1 MMLTIS
7 TEHNEA
13 RLGGTLAFLDAGAGA
28 ARIRIYDGIRPATNN
43 GTITDQ
49 VLLVELPLDKPSG
62 TLAAGVLSLAASTL
76 PLIVNTGQASWARIV
91 NGDGVQAIDCDV
103 SDETGSAPIK
113 LQTTT
118 LYAGGRAVLTSG
130 TLG

>member
-13 RLGGTLAFLDAGAGA
+13 RLGGTLGFLDSGTSV
-28 ARIRIYDGIRPATNN
+28 ARIRIYDGTRPAANN
-43 GTITDQ
+43 GAVTDQ
-49 VLLVELPLDKPSG
+49 LLLVELPLDKPCGALASG
-62 TLAAGVLSLAASTL
+62 ALTLAASTL
-76 PLIVNTGQASWARIV
+76 PLVENTGVAAWARIV

-103 SDETGSAPIK
+103 SDEAGSAPIK

-118 LYAGGRAVLTSG
+118 LYAGGRAVLISG

>member
-13 RLGGTLAFLDAGAGA
+13 RLGGTLGFLDSGAAA
-28 ARIRIYDGIRPATNN
+28 ARIRIYDGARPATNN
-43 GTITDQ
+43 GALTDQ
-49 VLLVELPLDKPSG
+49 LLLVELALDKPCGTVASG
-62 TLAAGVLSLAASTL
+62 TLTLNASAL
-76 PLIVNTGQASWARIV
+76 PLIGNTGVASWARIV

-103 SDETGSAPIK
+103 SDEGGTAPIK

-118 LYAGGRAVLTSG
+118 LYAGGRAVLISG
-130 TLG
+130 TLA